1 MNQEV
6 YCLCRET
13 VDQINSINITYNTIQ
28 NETRKGT
35 KLSEIICKSQNLNIS
50 DTESI
55 IDSTILFKWHRIVL
69 KELHQSHIGVT
80 KIK

>member
-6 YCLCRET
+6 YFLCRET
-13 VDQINSINITYNTIQ
+13 VDQINSINIQ
-28 NETRKGT
+28 NETPKDT
-35 KLSEIICKSQNLNIS
+35 KLSEIICKSQNPNIS